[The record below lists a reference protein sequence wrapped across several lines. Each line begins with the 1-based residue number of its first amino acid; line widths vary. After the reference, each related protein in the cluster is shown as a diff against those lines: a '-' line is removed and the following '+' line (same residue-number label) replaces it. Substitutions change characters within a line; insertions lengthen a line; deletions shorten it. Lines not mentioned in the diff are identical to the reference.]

1 MFYCTC
7 KPRFLTWQVYA
18 GIREFRT
25 LAITNVIN
33 TKGELIYR
41 TRAWNK
47 EKLNPRQESNPWS
60 PRRTPGGYSIHWA
73 TRTHGEQGH
82 FNWVSLITTH
92 DDFDSANP
100 SSMQDRRLS
109 HMNSVKMAL
118 LSMTRLKTL
127 VSNLTISLS
136 PMMCQH
142 CSSMFL

>member
-1 MFYCTC
+1 MES
-7 KPRFLTWQVYA
+7 KVILT
-18 GIREFRT
+18 EFICFRH
-25 LAITNVIN
+25 L
-33 TKGELIYR
+33 Y
-41 TRAWNK
+41 
-47 EKLNPRQESNPWS
+47 
-60 PRRTPGGYSIHWA
+60 
-73 TRTHGEQGH
+73 
-82 FNWVSLITTH
+82 SLITTH